1 LTLALL
7 THYTNNKNMAKIYYK
22 SGYKFQLNQTLKVL
36 IPITGFAINREFFT
50 LDTKGN
56 LTVFKN
62 YAWDGAS
69 GFPDI
74 KSIIRASLVH
84 DVLYQAMRLKLLP
97 ADKRK
102 AADEILKKLC
112 LEDGMN
118 PLLATTVYNG
128 VRALAAN
135 AIYAADNPVLTAP

>member
-1 LTLALL
+1 
-7 THYTNNKNMAKIYYK
+7 MAKIYYK
-22 SGYKFQLNQTLKVL
+22 SGYKFQLNQTVKIL
-36 IPITGFAINREFFT
+36 IPIIGHTINHDFFT
-50 LDTKGN
+50 LDAKGN
-56 LTVFKN
+56 LTIFKN

-74 KSIIRASLVH
+74 KSIIRGSLVH

-97 ADKRK
+97 TDKRK
-102 AADEILKKLC
+102 VADEILKKLC

-118 PLLATTVYNG
+118 PLLASTVYNG

-135 AIYAADNPVLTAP
+135 AIYASDNPVLTAP